1 MTKNTRKITIAFA
14 LLVAIVSF
22 SALIANNYKTKTSFK
37 YVNNKSTEAIKNNP
51 QDKVSAAINE
61 QAQNQ
66 ENTNNIITEADK
78 LELLK
83 PNANDVIYGN
93 KNAPVTLIEY
103 ASLSCP
109 HCASFHRE
117 SFERLKS
124 DYIDQGKVKFIH
136 RDFPLN
142 QPALTAAMIALC
154 QNKNY
159 QDEKSEKYY
168 ILIRALFKTQDAWAF
183 DEHYNQKLESIAK
196 LDGMSS
202 ENFNSCVNDNKLQKQ
217 ILESRM
223 QAAKILKIQSTPTFF
238 INDQVLEGYR
248 DYKTFQTII
257 DEQLSK
263 LNN

>member
-1 MTKNTRKITIAFA
+1 MLKNTKKITIAFA

-22 SALIANNYKTKTSFK
+22 SALIVNNYKTKTSFK
-37 YVNNKSTEAIKNNP
+37 YVNNKNTEAIKNNP
-51 QDKVSAAINE
+51 QDAVSEAVNN
-61 QAQNQ
+61 QAQNH
-66 ENTNNIITEADK
+66 ENAASTITETDK

-83 PNANDVIYGN
+83 PNANDIIYGS
-93 KNAPVTLIEY
+93 KDAPVTFIEY

-109 HCASFHRE
+109 HCASFHSE
-117 SFERLKS
+117 SFDRLKS

-142 QPALTAAMIALC
+142 QPALTAAMIAIC

-159 QDEKSEKYY
+159 SSDGAEKYY
-168 ILIRALFKTQDAWAF
+168 TLIRALFKTQDAWAF
-183 DEHYNQKLESIAK
+183 DEKYNQKLESIAK

-202 ENFNSCVNDNKLQKQ
+202 QNFNSCINDNKLQRQ

-238 INDQVLEGYR
+238 INDQVIEGYI
-248 DYKTFQTII
+248 DYKTFQTTI
-257 DEQLSK
+257 DKELSK
-263 LNN
+263 IK